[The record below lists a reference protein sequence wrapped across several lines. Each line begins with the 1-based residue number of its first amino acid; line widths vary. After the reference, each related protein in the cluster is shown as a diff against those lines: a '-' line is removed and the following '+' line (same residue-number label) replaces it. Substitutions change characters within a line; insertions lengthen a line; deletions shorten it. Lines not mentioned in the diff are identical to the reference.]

1 MGRRGSGVTHGGCPW
16 GQRHRAPWVLPPFPA
31 SAPIHPPRAHNLSG
45 PAQSPPPPGSLPCC
59 LSPAS
64 GTFWAVVTALP
75 GSPHAE
81 LSAAGTHAHGGSPP
95 GSDVSP
101 EGLRLGSHGGGWP
114 STPTRVEGANGEGR
128 NGWSPSLCQL
138 LLPSGGVGG
147 WAEPYCR
154 SLKAQCPARGVQRR
168 PANRC
173 ASGWQ
178 PLARPAAPEQHC
190 PAETLHEPQT
200 RAMGMIL
207 TLLGA
212 TFKKIKKKILKSR
225 RK

>member
-1 MGRRGSGVTHGGCPW
+1 MEPQPVPT
-16 GQRHRAPWVLPPFPA
+16 PA
-31 SAPIHPPRAHNLSG
+31 
-45 PAQSPPPPGSLPCC
+45 AQ
-59 LSPAS
+59 
-64 GTFWAVVTALP
+64 W
-75 GSPHAE
+75 
-81 LSAAGTHAHGGSPP
+81 
-95 GSDVSP
+95 
-101 EGLRLGSHGGGWP
+101 
-114 STPTRVEGANGEGR
+114 
-128 NGWSPSLCQL
+128 
-138 LLPSGGVGG
+138 GVGG

-154 SLKAQCPARGVQRR
+154 SLKAQCPPRGVQRR

-212 TFKKIKKKILKSR
+212 TFKKIKKENFKKQEKVILR
-225 RK
+225 INFIH